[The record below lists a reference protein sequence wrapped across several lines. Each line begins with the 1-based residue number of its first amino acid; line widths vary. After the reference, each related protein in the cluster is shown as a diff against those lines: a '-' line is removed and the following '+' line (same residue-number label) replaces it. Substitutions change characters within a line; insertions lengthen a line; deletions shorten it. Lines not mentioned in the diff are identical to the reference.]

1 MLSIAR
7 PCSKKVARRSVNVN
21 DSRVALYFWK
31 VIRLFFDKND
41 SVLVQ
46 VEILLF
52 IF

>member
-1 MLSIAR
+1 MLLIAR
-7 PCSKKVARRSVNVN
+7 PCSKKVARRSVN

-46 VEILLF
+46 VEILLYNF
-52 IF
+52 